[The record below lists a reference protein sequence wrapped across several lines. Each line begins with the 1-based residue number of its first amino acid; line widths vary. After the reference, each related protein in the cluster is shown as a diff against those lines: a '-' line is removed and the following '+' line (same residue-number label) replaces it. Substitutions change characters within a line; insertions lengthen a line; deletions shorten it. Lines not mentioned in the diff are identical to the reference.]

1 MNDESTSS
9 GWVASLENASTKEK
23 GADESDDDDDELSGR
38 SRLSRVLRLLR
49 SRPTEGSI
57 EYKFLHKILLT
68 RC

>member
-23 GADESDDDDDELSGR
+23 GADESDDDDELFGR

-57 EYKFLHKILLT
+57 EYKFLHKTLLT
-68 RC
+68 RY